1 MPELNIGRMHAL
13 ASISID
19 SIMVCSCKQCQQH
32 LSATKI
38 ELINSGSG
46 GPAVSSASG
55 NINPWQE
62 NIISASDSVTARL
75 FEVMEPDL
83 VLNLR
88 IYFGNVLNSSHQH
101 YYHHHHHHHRH
112 HHHFP
117 LIQSFSRTSS
127 CVIHQ
132 KKKQTSQSFLLYAI
146 QDRMRKYVLE
156 SFVNKEGI

>member
-1 MPELNIGRMHAL
+1 MPELNIGRMRAL
-13 ASISID
+13 ASISVD

-46 GPAVSSASG
+46 GPVVSSASG

-62 NIISASDSVTARL
+62 NMISASDSVTARL
-75 FEVMEPDL
+75 FEVLEPGL

-88 IYFGNVLNSSHQH
+88 IYFGNVLKSSHQH
-101 YYHHHHHHHRH
+101 YYHHHH

-127 CVIHQ
+127 CVIRQ
-132 KKKQTSQSFLLYAI
+132 QKKQTSQSFSLYAI